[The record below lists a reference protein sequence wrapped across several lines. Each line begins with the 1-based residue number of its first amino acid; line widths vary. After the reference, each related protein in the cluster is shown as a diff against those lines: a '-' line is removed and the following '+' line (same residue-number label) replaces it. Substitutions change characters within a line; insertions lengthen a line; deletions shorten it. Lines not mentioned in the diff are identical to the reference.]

1 MPTLQETARII
12 RQRHPER
19 GRKFQDDQALVANWL
34 QDHPDDARSITG
46 LDEKKG
52 IGRKIIPAALRIVPA
67 ALTPTGG
74 PIGAAGA
81 GGGEIAAQL
90 FEFLTQGQR
99 PRPKQLAGAAAI
111 GAIPFSGP
119 VKGLTRLRAVLGQA
133 GKGAGLGTAAT
144 AITKVSE
151 EGELPTGRE
160 LATGAGLGAVLGGG
174 VASLGRRVKAATRE
188 ISPARAAARLEPAT
202 ARTLAKETP
211 TELGGRIRQRR
222 AIRTLEQPEI
232 PPAGPIPEAKRFDF
246 PSIQK
251 MPEEIRPEI
260 QRVMRTHEPRIA
272 EARGGVQSF
281 ARQQA
286 LATRVEVALKQS
298 APGKA
303 FNAPELTAYKNAL
316 SSIMLRQQPLAQ
328 KVAAGTATDL
338 DKFVLMQMTQEQVA
352 LFATFR
358 GAVAE
363 SGRAFGSLRQNARV
377 LKMGNMAFMDA
388 LGKDPKLA
396 KNSKRIAELVIEA
409 GLDPIKQQKILSRE
423 TTTLFDKFSALYY
436 NSLLSGVK
444 TNLRNTIGTGLN
456 MTAGLVNPIF
466 AAPVDV
472 LKKAITGSKREVF
485 LGEVGK
491 QLNATINAIPKAVS
505 RFLFTMKH
513 GFALDVA
520 GPVAF
525 DKNIATLPG
534 GVVTNLPT
542 RLLMATDIFFR
553 HLAEQ
558 QELYA
563 GAFAAARR
571 AGLKNPTQIRDF
583 MTKIMTGAH
592 KDSAQLFK
600 RAEAFARRTV
610 FQEDP
615 IKIVQ
620 KLIALKSD
628 PKTPAPT
635 KAFLTVLA
643 PFMRT
648 PANIL
653 RQGLESSPLG
663 FLTKTARAGG
673 REGAQQLGRATLGSL
688 VLLPFMQ
695 LAASGRLSGKGPR
708 DPAKRAELFE
718 KGWQPNSV
726 KIGDTWVR
734 YQLFQPLSIPLG
746 AVANAHDKFQ
756 ESDQSD
762 KSAEVAFAESLA
774 ATGSSLLDQSFLSG
788 LDTFLNAIN
797 DPERGGAQFLSR
809 TAQGFVPASG
819 FLRGLAQATDP
830 AIRRPEGIKEAIKTI
845 IPGLSKQVTPRRTRF
860 GEPVER
866 PGGPIRR
873 GFLVPQVS
881 EEVQEPIAMM
891 LEEAGI
897 TPQVPQARI
906 TRRGETLKLTRE
918 QEDLVVEAIGKERAA
933 RLGRFVGRRVAPEKL
948 QRELSNVTRDVNE
961 RVYRLLKAN
970 RPLTL
975 RALTQAA
982 R

>member
-1 MPTLQETARII
+1 
-12 RQRHPER
+12 
-19 GRKFQDDQALVANWL
+19 
-34 QDHPDDARSITG
+34 
-46 LDEKKG
+46 LD
-52 IGRKIIPAALRIVPA
+52 
-67 ALTPTGG
+67 
-74 PIGAAGA
+74 
-81 GGGEIAAQL
+81 
-90 FEFLTQGQR
+90 
-99 PRPKQLAGAAAI
+99 
-111 GAIPFSGP
+111 
-119 VKGLTRLRAVLGQA
+119 
-133 GKGAGLGTAAT
+133 
-144 AITKVSE
+144 
-151 EGELPTGRE
+151 
-160 LATGAGLGAVLGGG
+160 
-174 VASLGRRVKAATRE
+174 
-188 ISPARAAARLEPAT
+188 
-202 ARTLAKETP
+202 
-211 TELGGRIRQRR
+211 
-222 AIRTLEQPEI
+222 QPEI
-232 PPAGPIPEAKRFDF
+232 PPTGPIPEAKKFDF
-246 PSIQK
+246 PSIKK
-251 MPEEIRPEI
+251 MPEEIRGDLETAL
-260 QRVMRTHEPRIA
+260 RENAPRMI
-272 EARGGVQSF
+272 EARRGVQTF

-286 LATRVEVALKQS
+286 LATRVEVMLKQT

-303 FNAPELTAYKNAL
+303 FNAEELTAYKNAL
-316 SSIMLRQQPLAQ
+316 ASIMLRQQPLAQ

-338 DKFVLMQMTQEQVA
+338 DRFVLMKMTQDSVA
-352 LFATFR
+352 LLASYR

-363 SGRAFGSLRQNARV
+363 TGRALGSLRQNARV
-377 LKMGNMAFMDA
+377 MKMGNMAFMEA
-388 LGKDPKLA
+388 LAKDPKLA
-396 KNSKRIAELVIEA
+396 KNSQRIAELVIEA

-423 TTTLFDKFSALYY
+423 TTSLFDKASALYY

-444 TNLRNTIGTGLN
+444 TNLRNTIGTSLN

-472 LKKAITGSKREVF
+472 LKKAVTGSKREVF

-491 QLNATINAIPKAVS
+491 QLTATINAIPKAVS
-505 RFLFTMKH
+505 RFNFVMKH

-534 GVVTNLPT
+534 GVITNFPT
-542 RLLMATDIFFR
+542 RLLMATDVFFR

-563 GAFAAARR
+563 GAYAAARK

-583 MTKIMTGAH
+583 MTKILTGAG
-592 KDSAQLFK
+592 KDSAQLFA
-600 RAEAFARRTV
+600 RAETFARRTV

-615 IKIVQ
+615 VRIVQ

-628 PKTPAPT
+628 PKASKATR
-635 KAFLTVLA
+635 AFLTVLM

-653 RQGLESSPLG
+653 RQGFESSPAG
-663 FLTKTARAGG
+663 FLTAGARAGG

-695 LAASGRLSGKGPR
+695 LAASGRLSGRGPK
-708 DPAKRAELFE
+708 DAAKRAELFE

-726 KIGDTWVR
+726 KVNIPGKGETWIR

-762 KSAEVAFAESLA
+762 KAASVAFAESMA

-830 AIRRPEGIKEAIKTI
+830 VIRKPEGIKEAVKAI

-860 GEPVER
+860 GEPVKR
-866 PGGPIRR
+866 PGGALRR

-881 EEVQEPIAMM
+881 EERQGPIETM

-897 TPQVPQARI
+897 TPQIPQARI
-906 TRRGETLKLTRE
+906 TRRGETLKLTQE
-918 QEDLVVEAIGKERAA
+918 QEDLVVEAIGRERAA

-975 RALTQAA
+975 RALIRSA